1 MTCLT
6 LCKTGSSSL
15 WSWGKGKQGTSP
27 THSRRKKCF
36 CQQKDRSRTEPGYLH
51 RSSVAAGT
59 KAAMDSYSSSSQPGL
74 REHFM
79 SRSVDRWA
87 MDSYTESASSPCI
100 SSSLM
105 WLFSMST
112 VSWKRGRAPEA
123 RWHSRALWAAS
134 GVRVGLWQL
143 SKGSQESGLQLG
155 VQVCISHQTESS
167 LRSQAPSLCSL
178 SFVFTSV
185 SSSNTKEQLGTQRGH
200 LLNVQ
205 CPKDTNLP
213 RSHECLWC
221 VRQGLAMRSC
231 SVSRHP
237 FHCCFCSLAHR
248 WENQGSEKSS
258 ALLKDPQSWLLT
270 FLPYLRGSSNWSKQH
285 TKVEPLLISQK
296 EIQMG

>member
-6 LCKTGSSSL
+6 LCKMGSSSL

-27 THSRRKKCF
+27 TYSRRKKRF
-36 CQQKDRSRTEPGYLH
+36 CQQKDRSRTELGYLH

-112 VSWKRGRAPEA
+112 VSWKRGRAPRA

-134 GVRVGLWQL
+134 GARVGLWQFTRIRVATGCAGL
-143 SKGSQESGLQLG
+143 YFPPDWKLLEEPGSKSLFHVLCFHLWFFLQ
-155 VQVCISHQTESS
+155 H
-167 LRSQAPSLCSL
+167 
-178 SFVFTSV
+178 
-185 SSSNTKEQLGTQRGH
+185 
-200 LLNVQ
+200 
-205 CPKDTNLP
+205 
-213 RSHECLWC
+213 
-221 VRQGLAMRSC
+221 
-231 SVSRHP
+231 
-237 FHCCFCSLAHR
+237 
-248 WENQGSEKSS
+248 
-258 ALLKDPQSWLLT
+258 
-270 FLPYLRGSSNWSKQH
+270 
-285 TKVEPLLISQK
+285 
-296 EIQMG
+296 